1 MLEPGPLTALLGGPQ
16 LLESGQL
23 QVHGRDKSLV
33 RLTIVMVT
41 VMMTIP
47 PGDVRDVPV
56 ERPLPRRG
64 LHGEEVGLPHPEVIQ
79 LHSQQVSTDRFVRN
93 KMNEVLI

>member
-1 MLEPGPLTALLGGPQ
+1 MFTLSLCSDDDTVIPL
-16 LLESGQL
+16 
-23 QVHGRDKSLV
+23 
-33 RLTIVMVT
+33 VT
-41 VMMTIP
+41 VMIMMITMTP

-64 LHGEEVGLPHPEVIQ
+64 VHGEEVGLPHPEVIQ

>member
-1 MLEPGPLTALLGGPQ
+1 MFIPSLCSDDDDDTA
-16 LLESGQL
+16 S
-23 QVHGRDKSLV
+23 HGADNDNNA
-33 RLTIVMVT
+33 
-41 VMMTIP
+41 MTP

-64 LHGEEVGLPHPEVIQ
+64 VHGEEVGLPHPEVIQ

-93 KMNEVLI
+93 EMNEVLI